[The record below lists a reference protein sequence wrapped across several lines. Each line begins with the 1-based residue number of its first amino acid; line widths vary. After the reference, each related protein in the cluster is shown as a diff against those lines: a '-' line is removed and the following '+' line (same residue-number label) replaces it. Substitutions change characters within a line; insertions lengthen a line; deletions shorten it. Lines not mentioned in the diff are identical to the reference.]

1 MTEKEGE
8 ILNKSEE
15 ENESEVSDSSENS
28 SELNT
33 LIIKKETSK
42 TITIDNDSYE
52 KLISFLND
60 VINNNKILKEKLNKS
75 YLNESIQTEN
85 NDIYDIENNLL
96 NNNNKNF
103 NKDFENKNKELINKL
118 NDIEKENEKYLKE
131 IEQLKLDLKTQ
142 NELNINKINKLEKE
156 NNDLKNQIKK
166 LKENGQSNNFREIYS
181 NLNLLKYITKYLKI
195 RDIIS
200 LSKVNNKLWNE
211 LFYKTKSEMFEKKLK
226 QKEEMINNF
235 SKEDIYKKFK
245 VNEKEI
251 EDLLQEY
258 IINDKISGK
267 EIRNEIVNSQI
278 FLTQFVKIPLK
289 NSKEPKNE
297 NEKNKNTKTSFFN
310 RFVSVLKGENEE
322 EEDNIFNLNENE
334 DAINNNYNTIKFTE
348 EEFKNLYES
357 DRKIL
362 ETYNTNK
369 TINVKFEYE
378 KSDKIKDLLNEFF
391 KSQLPKNFYQKFLSK
406 ICEIFSDLLYACFL
420 SLKDIKNLEIVKY
433 ALYCRYM
440 KCRMKIEEMDLEIQ
454 DLNQFAE
461 SSKEIKE
468 MLMKQKQEV
477 DIKYNNSLMIITQLN
492 EEKINIQKKCNEL
505 ENELNNSSK
514 KFDDFKIQISN
525 EYNKIKKD
533 FDIIKKEKDLLKG
546 TLLDFKNYFM
556 KFIGNDGEII
566 EN

>member
-1 MTEKEGE
+1 MTEKERK
-8 ILNKSEE
+8 ISNNSQE
-15 ENESEVSDSSENS
+15 ENESEESETS
-28 SELNT
+28 ETSIELNT

-52 KLISFLND
+52 KLISFLQD
-60 VINNNKILKEKLNKS
+60 VINNNKILKDKLNKS
-75 YLNESIQTEN
+75 YLSESIQTEIN
-85 NDIYDIENNLL
+85 FNDIENNL
-96 NNNNKNF
+96 NENNKNSI
-103 NKDFENKNKELINKL
+103 KDFENKNKELIDKL
-118 NDIEKENEKYLKE
+118 NNSEKNNEKYLKE
-131 IEQLKLDLKTQ
+131 IEQLKLDLKNQ
-142 NELNINKINKLEKE
+142 NEQNNNKINKLEKE
-156 NNDLKNQIKK
+156 NNDLQNEIKK
-166 LKENGQSNNFREIYS
+166 LKENGQNNNFKEIYS
-181 NLNLLKYITKYLKI
+181 NKNLLNYIIKYLKN

-211 LFYKTKSEMFEKKLK
+211 LFYKTKSEIFEKKLK
-226 QKEEMINNF
+226 QKIEMINNF
-235 SKEDIYKKFK
+235 NNEDIYNKFK

-251 EDLLQEY
+251 EDLLIKY
-258 IINDKISGK
+258 IINDNISGK

-289 NSKEPKNE
+289 NLKEQKKE
-297 NEKNKNTKTSFFN
+297 DEKIKNTKNSFFN
-310 RFVSVLKGENEE
+310 RFVSVLKGEDEE
-322 EEDNIFNLNENE
+322 EEENIFNLNENE
-334 DAINNNYNTIKFTE
+334 DAINNYYNTIKFTE
-348 EEFKNLYES
+348 EEFKNLYLS

-362 ETYNTNK
+362 ETYNTDK

-391 KSQLPKNFYQKFLSK
+391 KSQLPKISYQKFLSK
-406 ICEIFSDLLYACFL
+406 ICEIFSDLLYASFL

-433 ALYCRYM
+433 VLYCRYM
-440 KCRMKIEEMDLEIQ
+440 KSKIKIEELNSEIQ

-492 EEKINIQKKCNEL
+492 EEKGIIQKKCNEL

-514 KFDDFKIQISN
+514 KFDDFKIKISN

-533 FDIIKKEKDLLKG
+533 FDIVYKEKDLLKE

-556 KFIGNDGEII
+556 KFIGNDGELI

>member
-15 ENESEVSDSSENS
+15 ENESEESESSENS
-28 SELNT
+28 IELNT
-33 LIIKKETSK
+33 LIIKKETSN

-75 YLNESIQTEN
+75 YINKSIQTEK

-96 NNNNKNF
+96 NENNKNS
-103 NKDFENKNKELINKL
+103 NKEFDNKNKELINKL
-118 NDIEKENEKYLKE
+118 NNIEKDNEKYLKE
-131 IEQLKLDLKTQ
+131 IEQLKLDFKTQ
-142 NELNINKINKLEKE
+142 NEQNLNKINKLEKE
-156 NNDLKNQIKK
+156 NNDLKDQIKK
-166 LKENGQSNNFREIYS
+166 LKENGQNNNFRDIYS
-181 NLNLLKYITKYLKI
+181 NLNLLNYITKYLKN

-200 LSKVNNKLWNE
+200 LSKGNSKLWSQ
-211 LFYKTKSEMFEKKLK
+211 LFYKTKSEIFEKKLK
-226 QKEEMINNF
+226 QKEELINNF
-235 SKEDIYKKFK
+235 SNEDVYNKFRA
-245 VNEKEI
+245 NEKEI
-251 EDLLQEY
+251 EDLLKEY

-289 NSKEPKNE
+289 KSKEQKKE
-297 NEKNKNTKTSFFN
+297 IEKNKTSKTSFFN
-310 RFVSVLKGENEE
+310 RFVSVLTGENEE
-322 EEDNIFNLNENE
+322 EENIFNLNENE

-348 EEFKNLYES
+348 EEFKNLNES

-378 KSDKIKDLLNEFF
+378 TSDKIKELFNEFF
-391 KSQLPKNFYQKFLSK
+391 TSQLQKSLYQKFLSK
-406 ICEIFSDLLYACFL
+406 ICESFSDLLYACFL

-440 KCRMKIEEMDLEIQ
+440 KCRMKIEEMELEIQ

-492 EEKINIQKKCNEL
+492 EEKVNIQKKCNEL
-505 ENELNNSSK
+505 ENELNNSSQ

-525 EYNKIKKD
+525 EYNKIKND
-533 FDIIKKEKDLLKG
+533 FDIIQKEKDLLKS

-556 KFIGNDGEII
+556 KVIGNDGEII

>member
-15 ENESEVSDSSENS
+15 ENESEESESSENS
-28 SELNT
+28 IELNT
-33 LIIKKETSK
+33 LIIKKEASN

-75 YLNESIQTEN
+75 YINKSIQTEK

-96 NNNNKNF
+96 NENNKNS
-103 NKDFENKNKELINKL
+103 NKEFDNKNKELINKL
-118 NDIEKENEKYLKE
+118 NNIEKDNEKYLKE
-131 IEQLKLDLKTQ
+131 IEQLKLDFKTQ
-142 NELNINKINKLEKE
+142 NEQNLNKINKLEKE
-156 NNDLKNQIKK
+156 NNDLKDQIKK
-166 LKENGQSNNFREIYS
+166 LKENGQNNNFRDIYS
-181 NLNLLKYITKYLKI
+181 NLNLLNYITKYLKN

-200 LSKVNNKLWNE
+200 LSKGNSKLWSQ
-211 LFYKTKSEMFEKKLK
+211 LFYKTKSEIFEKKLK
-226 QKEEMINNF
+226 QKEELINNF
-235 SKEDIYKKFK
+235 SNEDVYNKFRA
-245 VNEKEI
+245 NEKEI
-251 EDLLQEY
+251 EDLLKEY

-289 NSKEPKNE
+289 KSKEQKKE
-297 NEKNKNTKTSFFN
+297 IEKNKTSKTSFFN
-310 RFVSVLKGENEE
+310 RFVSVLTGENEE
-322 EEDNIFNLNENE
+322 EENIFNLNENE

-348 EEFKNLYES
+348 EEFKNLNES

-369 TINVKFEYE
+369 IINVKFEYE
-378 KSDKIKDLLNEFF
+378 TSDKIKELFNEFF
-391 KSQLPKNFYQKFLSK
+391 TSQLQKSLYQKFLSK
-406 ICEIFSDLLYACFL
+406 ICESFSDLLYACFL

-440 KCRMKIEEMDLEIQ
+440 KCRMKIEEMELEIQ

-492 EEKINIQKKCNEL
+492 EEKVNIQKKCNEL
-505 ENELNNSSK
+505 ENELNNSSQ

-525 EYNKIKKD
+525 EYNKIKND
-533 FDIIKKEKDLLKG
+533 FDIIQKEKDLLKS

-556 KFIGNDGEII
+556 KVIGNDGEII

>member
-15 ENESEVSDSSENS
+15 ENESEESESSENS
-28 SELNT
+28 IELNT
-33 LIIKKETSK
+33 LIIKKETSN

-60 VINNNKILKEKLNKS
+60 VINNNNILKEKLNKS
-75 YLNESIQTEN
+75 YINKSIQTEK

-96 NNNNKNF
+96 NENNKNS
-103 NKDFENKNKELINKL
+103 NKEFDNKNKELINKL
-118 NDIEKENEKYLKE
+118 NNIEKDNEKYLKE
-131 IEQLKLDLKTQ
+131 IEQLKLDFKTQ
-142 NELNINKINKLEKE
+142 NEQNLNKINKLEKE
-156 NNDLKNQIKK
+156 NNDLKDQIKK
-166 LKENGQSNNFREIYS
+166 LKENGQNNNFRDIYS
-181 NLNLLKYITKYLKI
+181 NLNLLNYITKYLKN

-200 LSKVNNKLWNE
+200 LSKGNSKLWSQ
-211 LFYKTKSEMFEKKLK
+211 LFYKTKSEIFEKKLK
-226 QKEEMINNF
+226 QKEELINNF
-235 SKEDIYKKFK
+235 SNEDVYNKFRA
-245 VNEKEI
+245 NEKEI
-251 EDLLQEY
+251 EDLLKEY

-289 NSKEPKNE
+289 KSKEQKKE
-297 NEKNKNTKTSFFN
+297 IEKNKTSKTSFFN
-310 RFVSVLKGENEE
+310 RFVSVLTGENEE
-322 EEDNIFNLNENE
+322 EENIFNLNENE

-348 EEFKNLYES
+348 EEFKNLNES

-369 TINVKFEYE
+369 IINVKFEYE
-378 KSDKIKDLLNEFF
+378 TSDKIKELFNEFF
-391 KSQLPKNFYQKFLSK
+391 TSQLQKSLYQKFLSK
-406 ICEIFSDLLYACFL
+406 ICESFSDLLYACFL

-440 KCRMKIEEMDLEIQ
+440 KCRMKIEEMELEIQ

-492 EEKINIQKKCNEL
+492 EEKVNIQKKCNEL
-505 ENELNNSSK
+505 ENELNNSSQ

-525 EYNKIKKD
+525 EYNKIKND
-533 FDIIKKEKDLLKG
+533 FDIIQKEKDLLKS

-556 KFIGNDGEII
+556 KVIGNDGEII